1 MLASGNAWAQLPACY
16 AGFEISRECLSR
28 RGLEQKAAAYQRKIE
43 EAMPKLGASYKVSLR
58 LVNHPVEAGY
68 DATAG
73 DVFTEVVRNEEMRN
87 EAFIINVTT
96 DFLEKQPEI
105 LFEASSLHEICH
117 VMNDDLTG
125 YHRNGANIEAAE
137 EHCVLQA
144 TGEARYE
151 EYLQAY
157 ARYQHWDSST
167 YERTLQKVKDV
178 VLVGAP
184 RERDEADAAAA
195 EYFRRH
201 ADGREHLVIYNGELH
216 EVSELQRVIRAGR
229 PMIFFH
235 NHPAGE
241 GTSALFPKGEDFGAA
256 ARFSFQA
263 YREDPKLTVEFR
275 VMQTGN
281 ARGSVSYGL
290 KGAALDGVQRAAAEY
305 RAAVARKA
313 DSASVAM
320 RQERVDRELARES
333 FDSYL
338 RFACPA
344 AACRTQP
351 QYFTWPS
358 DRFFIHYRPQ

>member
-1 MLASGNAWAQLPACY
+1 MRRLCFAAALMLASGKGWAQLPACY

-28 RGLEQKAAAYQRKIE
+28 RGLDQKAAAYQRKIE

-229 PMIFFH
+229 PMILLSQPSRGRGDKRAFS
-235 NHPAGE
+235 E
-241 GTSALFPKGEDFGAA
+241 GRGFWSGGAV
-256 ARFSFQA
+256 FLPGVS
-263 YREDPKLTVEFR
+263 
-275 VMQTGN
+275 
-281 ARGSVSYGL
+281 RGSETHG
-290 KGAALDGVQRAAAEY
+290 GVPGDANRQRPRQRVLRTERRSARWRAASGGRVSRSGGAEG
-305 RAAVARKA
+305 
-313 DSASVAM
+313 
-320 RQERVDRELARES
+320 
-333 FDSYL
+333 
-338 RFACPA
+338 
-344 AACRTQP
+344 
-351 QYFTWPS
+351 
-358 DRFFIHYRPQ
+358 

>member
-1 MLASGNAWAQLPACY
+1 
-16 AGFEISRECLSR
+16 
-28 RGLEQKAAAYQRKIE
+28 
-43 EAMPKLGASYKVSLR
+43 
-58 LVNHPVEAGY
+58 
-68 DATAG
+68 
-73 DVFTEVVRNEEMRN
+73 
-87 EAFIINVTT
+87 
-96 DFLEKQPEI
+96 
-105 LFEASSLHEICH
+105 
-117 VMNDDLTG
+117 
-125 YHRNGANIEAAE
+125 
-137 EHCVLQA
+137 
-144 TGEARYE
+144 
-151 EYLQAY
+151 
-157 ARYQHWDSST
+157 
-167 YERTLQKVKDV
+167 
-178 VLVGAP
+178 
-184 RERDEADAAAA
+184 
-195 EYFRRH
+195 
-201 ADGREHLVIYNGELH
+201 
-216 EVSELQRVIRAGR
+216 
-229 PMIFFH
+229 MIFFH